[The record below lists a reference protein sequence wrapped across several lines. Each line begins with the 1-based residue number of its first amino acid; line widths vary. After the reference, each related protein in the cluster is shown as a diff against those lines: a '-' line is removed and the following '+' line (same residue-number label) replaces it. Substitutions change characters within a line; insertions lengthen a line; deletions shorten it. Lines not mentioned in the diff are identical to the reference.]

1 MIPEK
6 GAQLNKQKN
15 IADGKN
21 IDKRKTR
28 RKKVAVNVNLIG
40 EMLW

>member
-15 IADGKN
+15 IVGGKN
-21 IDKRKTR
+21 IDKN
-28 RKKVAVNVNLIG
+28 KKDKKKKSCC
-40 EMLW
+40 